1 MPPKKRNS
9 GTQKDLI
16 KPGAEGGSQ
25 SDKKESPVLSLKKH
39 RDKDTEFV
47 IFCKNLHVS
56 DLVCE
61 QTWKLW
67 KTVQETVNEVLE
79 GRAKLWGACLFV
91 TITDMDTACFTLT
104 QLLKAVNMNVKGF
117 LGLVRKLDVNL
128 DTISTKVNA
137 AVMRLEKKYDV
148 TLALYQRFEKYFQ
161 LIIHLSLCLSSKN
174 CSTLLLCYYMYK
186 ITLVLFKGKALQM
199 EDDLVISFQL
209 LLCVMEY
216 FIKRCPADLV
226 QPLYK
231 SVITVQSPPTRT
243 SRRSQNKAKARPPEP
258 ELDVRLLETLSK
270 ENECNAEEVKNVYQ
284 TSFTA
289 FLESLHLL
297 KSIDLPQ
304 VKILNQQYEE
314 HYLKER
320 DFDARLFLDGDETIF
335 APKIEITQVEKTP
348 QKNLQEDDAVRIIP
362 QTPIR
367 AAMTSIQQLRG
378 DLVSNGDKPST
389 NLNTYF
395 KNCTVDPTQNV
406 LKRLETLGQ
415 TFSQRFSQAVGP
427 RFISTGKQRYTLGV
441 RLYYKV
447 MEAMLKS
454 VRMLPC
460 YFPHSKL
467 LNDSKFHTSLLACAL
482 EVVMATYGESSFKS
496 GGNGSE
502 SSESNLCFPWI
513 LDVFE
518 LAAFDFYKV
527 IESFIKAEPTLSKDI
542 VKHLETCENLIME
555 KIAWVMGSPLFDLLK
570 LEQEADA
577 AETPVETPANLNQ
590 PLQHNHTAADLYL
603 SPLRPGIRVLPPESP
618 ATLSSQAPA
627 IALTPT
633 QVAAQPSRHAKSNSL
648 SLFYKKLYRL
658 AYTRLKML
666 CSYLLSYHPELEPI
680 IWTLFQ
686 HTLQHEY
693 ELMRNR
699 HLDQLMMSAMYA
711 IAKVKSVDLRFKTIV
726 TAYKN
731 MPNTKQ
737 ETFKQVLISE
747 GNYDSI
753 IVFYNQVFMQ
763 RLKTNILQYAS
774 PRPPT
779 LSPIPQI
786 PRSPYHFPNSP
797 LRVPGSN
804 NVYISPLKS
813 TRMSPG
819 IMTPRS
825 RFLLQNLFTT
835 SMTELYL
842 HIYVCPCRMLVS
854 IGESFGL
861 SNRFQKINQMVNS
874 SDRSYKRTLDLGPSL
889 KPLKRLRFD
898 VDGQDEADGSK
909 SSGDST
915 LIQKLAEMSSTRSR
929 MQEQKMKEDAESK
942 KD

>member
-9 GTQKDLI
+9 GTAQKDL
-16 KPGAEGGSQ
+16 KFTAEGGSP
-25 SDKKESPVLSLKKH
+25 DKKESPVLSLKKH

-47 IFCKNLHVS
+47 TFCKNLHVS

-61 QTWKLW
+61 QAWKMW
-67 KTVQETVNEVLE
+67 KTVQETVNELVE
-79 GRAKLWGACLFV
+79 GRVKLWGACLFV
-91 TITDMDTACFTLT
+91 TMTDVDAACFTLT
-104 QLLKAVNMNVKGF
+104 QLLRVVNINVKGF
-117 LGLVRKLDVNL
+117 LSLVRKLDVNL

-137 AVMRLEKKYDV
+137 ALMRLEKNYDV
-148 TLALYQRFEKYFQ
+148 TLALYQRFEKT
-161 LIIHLSLCLSSKN
+161 CKN
-174 CSTLLLCYYMYK
+174 IFVLGSGEKNKELAQSCWTLFLLA
-186 ITLVLFKGKALQM
+186 KGKALQM

-209 LLCVMEY
+209 LLCAMEY
-216 FIKRCPADLV
+216 YIKRCPADLL

-231 SVITVQSPPTRT
+231 SAIGSVQSPPTRT
-243 SRRSQNKAKARPPEP
+243 SRRNQSKTKPRVPEP
-258 ELDVRLLETLSK
+258 ELDVQLLDTLSK
-270 ENECNAEEVKNVYQ
+270 ENDCNTEEVKNVYQ
-284 TSFTA
+284 TSFIA
-289 FLESLHLL
+289 FLDSLDLS
-297 KSIDLPQ
+297 KSVDLPQ
-304 VKILNQQYEE
+304 LSSLNQLYEE
-314 HYLKER
+314 HYLKGR
-320 DFDARLFLDGDETIF
+320 DFDGRLFLDGDETIL
-335 APKIEITQVEKTP
+335 APKVEITQVEKTP
-348 QKNLQEDDAVRIIP
+348 KKNLQEDEAVRIPP

-367 AAMTSIQQLRG
+367 AAMTSIKQLRG
-378 DLVSNGDKPST
+378 DLVSSGDQPST

-395 KNCTVDPTQNV
+395 KNCTVDPTQDV

-427 RFISTGKQRYTLGV
+427 RFVAIGKQRYTLGV
-441 RLYYKV
+441 KLYYKV

-454 VRMLPC
+454 EEKRLSVQN
-460 YFPHSKL
+460 FSKL

-496 GGNGSE
+496 GGNSGE
-502 SSESNLCFPWI
+502 SSESDLCFPWI
-513 LDVFE
+513 LDVFS

-555 KIAWVMGSPLFDLLK
+555 KIAWVTGSPLFELLK
-570 LEQEADA
+570 HEQEAGA
-577 AETPVETPANLNQ
+577 AEAPVEAPANLNQ
-590 PLQHNHTAADLYL
+590 PLQHSHTAADLYL
-603 SPLRPGIRVLPPESP
+603 SPLRPGVRVLPPESP
-618 ATLSSQAPA
+618 VAPSSQPSAPA
-627 IALTPT
+627 PN
-633 QVAAQPSRHAKSNSL
+633 QPAPQPPRHAKSNSL

-666 CSYLLSYHPELEPI
+666 CSYLLSVHPELEPI

-737 ETFKQVLISE
+737 ETFKNVLISE

-763 RLKTNILQYAS
+763 KLKTNILQYAS

-786 PRSPYHFPNSP
+786 PRSPYKFPNSP

-804 NVYISPLKS
+804 NVYISPMKS
-813 TRMSPG
+813 PRMSPG

-825 RFLLQNLFTT
+825 
-835 SMTELYL
+835 
-842 HIYVCPCRMLVS
+842 RMLVS

-909 SSGDST
+909 SNGDST

-929 MQEQKMKEDAESK
+929 MQEQKMKEDAELK
-942 KD
+942 RD